1 MPGDAAPVSGEVPE
15 LDRNGVWGI
24 VDDAADS
31 SARCS
36 VSARLHSCRHSLDP
50 VRVGEY
56 AVPFRGRCC
65 RRCTQRFGFAD
76 HRAADG
82 LGLQESLN

>member
-65 RRCTQRFGFAD
+65 RRRTQRFGFAD